1 MKNDKKKILVAP
13 LNWGLGHAVRDIPLI
28 RALLKNNYE
37 VIIAGEGASG
47 ELLKKE
53 FPKLQYVC
61 IPSFSI
67 SYPKNNFFI
76 LKLLMQ
82 ISKIIKGIKKEHKQ
96 LQKII
101 KDYQVDI
108 VISDNRYGLY
118 SDKIS
123 CVFITHQISPALPGI
138 LKIFEKTIFK
148 IHLKRISKFNAC
160 LIPDVEGKNNLSG
173 KLSHTYKLSDKYTYI
188 GILSRFENKT
198 EEAND
203 VEKYDITVIISGP
216 EPQRSIFE
224 NIISEKILQTGKNA
238 IIIAGQPNL
247 SYKNKN
253 YKLTI
258 VSHLS
263 RKEMQKVI
271 INSEIIISRSGYT
284 TIMDLVK
291 LQKNAILIPTPGQ
304 TEQEYLADYLKDK
317 ELFVFRKQNNI
328 DLKNALI
335 ELQTLK
341 PNFKEFSN
349 LEHKNFINIIKSLK

>member
-28 RALLKNNYE
+28 KTLLKNNYE
-37 VIIAGEGASG
+37 VILAGEGASG

-53 FPKLQYVC
+53 FPKLQYVY

-82 ISKIIKGIKKEHKQ
+82 IFKIIKGIKKEYKQ
-96 LQKII
+96 LQNII

-123 CVFITHQISPALPGI
+123 CVFITHQIYPVLLKS
-138 LKIFEKTIFK
+138 LKIFEKFIYQIHQKK
-148 IHLKRISKFNAC
+148 INKFTQC
-160 LIPDVEGKNNLSG
+160 LIPDFEGNTNISG
-173 KLSHTYKLSDKYTYI
+173 SLSHKLRLPEKFNFI
-188 GILSRFENKT
+188 GILSQFEFKEKKPENY
-198 EEAND
+198 
-203 VEKYDITVIISGP
+203 KYDMAVILSGP

-224 NIISEKILQTGKNA
+224 NIMSEKILQTGKNA
-238 IIIAGQPNL
+238 IIITGQPNL

-253 YKLTI
+253 NKLTI

-291 LQKNAILIPTPGQ
+291 LHKKAILIPTPGQ

-328 DLKNALI
+328 DLKNAFI

-341 PNFKEFSN
+341 PNFNKFSN
-349 LEHKNFINIIKSLK
+349 LKHNNFINIIKSLK